1 MLKPARAWLLAL
13 GLLATL
19 SSRPLAQETPENEIR
34 IGILAFRGW
43 TATEPHWKPLERYI
57 ADALEQPTRLVPVT
71 LISAGPLIDN
81 GGVHFLVTNPGHY
94 VTLARTRPMS
104 VLATRKRLVSDGTL
118 ASDFGSAIITA
129 ADGPVRTLKDAAN
142 RRLAAV
148 DPNAFGGFQIA
159 WAAFIEQG
167 LDPFTDLA
175 ALDFV
180 GFPMDRVIEDVLAG
194 RTDIGIVRSGL
205 IEELAAEGKLD
216 PARLRV
222 LNPNASYTYPDSLST
237 RLFPEWPFLALAGSP
252 ASVRDRMALALLALQ
267 DDALRL
273 RYGLRDGWGA
283 PQSYHA
289 VEALLADYAARLDR
303 GGTTA
308 RLVPPALAGAALL
321 LVLAALWRLRRRPA
335 PVHGIAPNP
344 LADAP
349 PDALAV
355 PLTQREGEILDLVR
369 LGHSSKEIARTLG
382 ISPKT
387 VEFHRANLLRKH
399 EARSTV
405 ELISK
410 AAPPQ
415 TPS

>member
-1 MLKPARAWLLAL
+1 MLKSARACGLVL
-13 GLLATL
+13 GLLAIL
-19 SSRPLAQETPENEIR
+19 PLRPLAQETPENEIR
-34 IGILAFRGW
+34 IGVLAFRGW
-43 TATEPHWKPLERYI
+43 VATEPHWKPLERYL
-57 ADALEQPTRLVPVT
+57 ADALGQPTRLVPVT

-81 GGVHFLVTNPGHY
+81 GGVHFLVTNPGHF

-104 VLATRKRLVSDGTL
+104 VLATRKRHVSDGTL

-129 ADGPVRTLKDAAN
+129 ADGPVHTLKHAAD

-159 WAAFIEQG
+159 WAAFREHGI
-167 LDPFTDLA
+167 DPVTDAA

-180 GFPMDRVIEDVLAG
+180 GFPMDRIIDDVLVG

-237 RLFPEWPFLALAGSP
+237 RLFPEWPFLALTGSP
-252 ASVRDRMALALLALQ
+252 AAVRDRMALALLALQ
-267 DDALRL
+267 DDTLRQ

-289 VEALLADYAARLDR
+289 VEALLSDFTTRLDR
-303 GGTTA
+303 GSTTA
-308 RLVPPALAGAALL
+308 RLLPPVSAIVALL
-321 LVLAALWRLRRRPA
+321 LVLGALWHLRRRRGAVPA
-335 PVHGIAPNP
+335 TAP
-344 LADAP
+344 DRS
-349 PDALAV
+349 PDTPAI
-355 PLTQREGEILDLVR
+355 PLTQREREILDLVR
-369 LGHSSKEIARTLG
+369 LGHSSKEIARSLG

-405 ELISK
+405 ELITK
-410 AAPPQ
+410 AAPAD